1 MLPKAAAALLF
12 FVFFKK
18 NFQFEVLV
26 RETTTLSKL
35 RQEQHHLFDH
45 GIDEGGGK
53 RGEYGRRRKFERGC
67 GRV

>member
-12 FVFFKK
+12 FVFFKT

-45 GIDEGGGK
+45 GIDEG
-53 RGEYGRRRKFERGC
+53 EYGRRRKFERGC